1 MTLKAKINARITAN
15 PHIIDGIP
23 AIVDG
28 SMVFTIVVGAMN
40 RT

>member
-1 MTLKAKINARITAN
+1 MTAN

-28 SMVFTIVVGAMN
+28 SIIFAAVVGTINA
-40 RT
+40 R